1 VTRIDRAGVTP
12 TNESRRTSSVR
23 HRFRALLNR
32 EVSVRLLSGLSR
44 AGAVTL
50 VLLVAL
56 ASARAQE
63 PTAAPSGRTLLAVF
77 AHPDDETMVGPLL
90 AHYARQPNTR
100 VHLAIVTNGDK
111 GVTPFAKIPAGEA
124 LAAAR
129 ATEAACACT
138 ALGAQPPILLG
149 FPDGGLASMQ
159 VLAKAAAQ
167 LKSTIDRL
175 RPDAIVTWGPDGGYG
190 HPDHRLVS
198 AIVTQI
204 VQAGEATPALF
215 YAGLPKSRMDADAI
229 KELHFPAP
237 FAPVVDKWLNV
248 RVPYTPED
256 AARAKASLACH
267 ASQFTPG
274 IMALIT
280 TLTDRVHQ
288 GRLHLRSW
296 DGGPERSDVF
306 AP

>member
-1 VTRIDRAGVTP
+1 M
-12 TNESRRTSSVR
+12 
-23 HRFRALLNR
+23 
-32 EVSVRLLSGLSR
+32 RLLPGLH
-44 AGAVTL
+44 AVALSL
-50 VLLVAL
+50 VLVNVVVL
-56 ASARAQE
+56 ARAQE
-63 PTAAPSGRTLLAVF
+63 PVSTAGGRTLLAVF

-90 AHYARQPNTR
+90 ARYARQPNTR

-111 GVTPFAKIPAGEA
+111 GVTPFAKIPAGNA

-129 ATEAACACT
+129 AKEAACACT

-159 VLAKAAAQ
+159 VLVQATAQVKAA
-167 LKSTIDRL
+167 IDRL
-175 RPDAIVTWGPDGGYG
+175 QPDAIVTWGPDGGYG

-215 YAGLPKSRMDADAI
+215 YAGLPKSRMDSEAI

-237 FAPVVDKWLNV
+237 FASVVDKWLNV
-248 RVPYTPED
+248 RVPYTADD
-256 AARAKASLACH
+256 AARAKGSLECH
-267 ASQFTPG
+267 KSQFTPET
-274 IMALIT
+274 MALIA
-280 TLTDRVHQ
+280 TLTDRVHE

-296 DGGPERSDVF
+296 DGGPERDDVF
-306 AP
+306 TP